1 MRERMFPQES
11 DGAPR
16 PVLRAPDEAGA
27 DGIVEDVFEGGGV
40 VVFVVDDPRGEA
52 LREEGA
58 LAAEAGVVFPGVV
71 ALEPLHSG

>member
-1 MRERMFPQES
+1 MCERMFSQES
-11 DGAPR
+11 DGAPG

-40 VVFVVDDPRGEA
+40 VVFVVDHPRREA